1 MTRWWGALAIVV
13 AAGIDQATK
22 TLALANLSAR
32 EPLQLLPFL
41 DLRISYNFGVSF
53 GMFNDPNIGSWIIIA
68 PILAIILAMFY
79 WLMLERRRGMVIG
92 LGLIVGGA
100 LGNVIDRIRQGA
112 VTDFIDVFV
121 GSYHWPTFNLA
132 DSFLFC
138 GVVAVLL
145 SSFGRRDAHGAE

>member
-1 MTRWWGALAIVV
+1 VTRWWGALAIVV

-22 TLALANLSAR
+22 ALALASLSTS

-41 DLRISYNFGVSF
+41 NLRISYNFGISF
-53 GMFNDPNIGSWIIIA
+53 GMFNDPDMGSWVIIA
-68 PILAIILAMFY
+68 PTLAVILAMFC
-79 WLMLERRRGMVIG
+79 WLMLERQRGMVIG

-100 LGNVIDRIRQGA
+100 LGNVIDRVRQGA

-132 DSFLFC
+132 DGFLFC
-138 GVVAVLL
+138 GVVTVLL
-145 SSFGRRDAHGAE
+145 SSFGKRDAHGAE